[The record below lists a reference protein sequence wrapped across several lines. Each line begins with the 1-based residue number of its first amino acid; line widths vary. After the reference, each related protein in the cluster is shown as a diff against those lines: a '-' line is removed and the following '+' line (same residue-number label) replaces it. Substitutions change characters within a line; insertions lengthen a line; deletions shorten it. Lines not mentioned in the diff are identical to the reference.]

1 MREYYFLEKESDC
14 IEYKLEVLKDD
25 ITTYSLY
32 RVGDSWAEESK
43 EDPCVVLHDD
53 GDGVTIDI
61 EEVKSYC
68 DLQELY
74 LLIKGML
81 KHDSNLMSKFIIL
94 K

>member
-1 MREYYFLEKESDC
+1 MREYYFLDKESDC

-32 RVGDSWAEESK
+32 RIGDSWTEDSK
-43 EDPCVVLHDD
+43 EGPCVVLHDD

-61 EEVKSYC
+61 EEVQSYC

-81 KHDSNLMSKFIIL
+81 KHDNNLMSKFIIL